1 MPDVEAS
8 LASIAG
14 VVLMGGEGRR
24 MGGADKALIAL
35 HGRPILAHA
44 LDRFRPQV
52 ATLALSANGDP
63 ARFAAFALPVLAD
76 AADGPGGPLAGVRT
90 ALAWARSFEGV
101 AHLATLPGDA
111 PYPPVDLVAR
121 LAAAAGEGPAVA
133 VSPSGLEPL
142 HALWPLGCAEA
153 LDRLVRDGVS
163 SPRRALAELGA
174 VEVAFAD
181 GSGFRDVDTPDDL
194 ARLAAGD
201 AANIG
206 SPTT

>member
-1 MPDVEAS
+1 MPDAEAPF
-8 LASIAG
+8 AGIAG

-35 HGRPILAHA
+35 RGRPILAHA

-63 ARFAAFALPVLAD
+63 ARFGAFALPVLAD
-76 AADGPGGPLAGVRT
+76 PANGPGGPLAGVR
-90 ALAWARSFEGV
+90 AGLAWAATTAGV
-101 AHLATLPGDA
+101 THLATIPGDA
-111 PYPPVDLVAR
+111 PHPHADLVAR
-121 LAAAAGEGPAVA
+121 LAAAAGGGLAVA
-133 VSPSGLEPL
+133 VSPTGIEPL

-153 LDRLVRDGVS
+153 LERLVRDGVAA
-163 SPRRALAELGA
+163 PRRALAELGA

-181 GSGFRDVDTPDDL
+181 GGGFRDVDTPDDL
-194 ARLAAGD
+194 ARLAADD
-201 AANIG
+201 AENIG